1 MDQGGGR
8 RAGAYA
14 LYLEPWHAE
23 IFEFLDLRKNHGR
36 EEERARDLFYA
47 LWVPDLFMRR
57 VEADAEWT
65 LMCPHECPGLSEVW
79 GEEFNALY
87 ERYEREGRGRRAV
100 KA

>member
-1 MDQGGGR
+1 
-8 RAGAYA
+8 
-14 LYLEPWHAE
+14 
-23 IFEFLDLRKNHGR
+23 
-36 EEERARDLFYA
+36 
-47 LWVPDLFMRR
+47 MRR